1 MPANVQ
7 IDPSRKFVTLDLR
20 GSLDPAEAASAL
32 RSIITHPDL
41 PMAPNGII
49 DTTELVDLNLQ
60 ARDVRDLAAMAEL
73 SDERWR
79 GGRWAV
85 IAPRDLVYG
94 MARMYQMIR
103 SNAPY
108 EIGVFRTREEGVSWL
123 DR

>member
-1 MPANVQ
+1 MPATVQ
-7 IDPSRKFVTLDLR
+7 IDPSHNLVTLDLR
-20 GSLDPAEAASAL
+20 GSLDPAEATSAL

-41 PMAPNGII
+41 PMSPNGIV
-49 DTTELVDLNLQ
+49 DTTDLVDLNLQ
-60 ARDVRDLAAMAEL
+60 ARDVRELAAMAEL
-73 SDERWR
+73 SDNRWR

-108 EIGVFRTREEGVSWL
+108 EIGVFRTRAEGVSWL
-123 DR
+123 GR